1 MIQSASAVLP
11 RVAKSDIA
19 YAGFWRRLLAY
30 LIDGTLLAG
39 VELALYS
46 TVHVLAPDNLDAVAN
61 IVPVAVAIGWAYFAV
76 LESSPAR
83 GTLGKVALGLYV
95 ADLHGDPITFGRAV
109 FRNALKSVSWLV
121 CGIGWVLA
129 AVPPHSFLR
138 AADLT
143 GFSALVAI
151 YKGQTVTGNVVA
163 SNPDQITPSS
173 FLPIP
178 QGYIALTLPT
188 SEQQGVAGFIAQGDY
203 IDVIATVNTQLFS
216 PVSPRQVTRTVF
228 TSVYILR
235 VGPQSVVPR
244 QGQAQGLSSSITV
257 LMSLCDAQY
266 MDWLLSNATLK
277 YDLLSYRHY
286 TKQQAPPDPAC
297 PSTAAPGIIGP
308 AQVQGRWGF

>member
-129 AVPPHSFLR
+129 AVTPRKQALHDLLAGTPGLR
-138 AADLT
+138 ET
-143 GFSALVAI
+143 
-151 YKGQTVTGNVVA
+151 KH
-163 SNPDQITPSS
+163 
-173 FLPIP
+173 
-178 QGYIALTLPT
+178 
-188 SEQQGVAGFIAQGDY
+188 
-203 IDVIATVNTQLFS
+203 
-216 PVSPRQVTRTVF
+216 
-228 TSVYILR
+228 LR
-235 VGPQSVVPR
+235 VRPRGPPAAAGSLGTQQFVAPR
-244 QGQAQGLSSSITV
+244 A
-257 LMSLCDAQY
+257 
-266 MDWLLSNATLK
+266 
-277 YDLLSYRHY
+277 
-286 TKQQAPPDPAC
+286 
-297 PSTAAPGIIGP
+297 
-308 AQVQGRWGF
+308 